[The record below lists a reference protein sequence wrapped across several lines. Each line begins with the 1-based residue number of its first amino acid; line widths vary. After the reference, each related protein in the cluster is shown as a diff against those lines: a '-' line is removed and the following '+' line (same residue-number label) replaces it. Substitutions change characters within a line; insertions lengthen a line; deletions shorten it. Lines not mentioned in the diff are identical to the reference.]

1 MQAQTVMAT
10 PRLNF
15 AQIHGFP
22 EEFSEGKIETAK
34 FIDASTEVIGILESF
49 GTLFTPVVSDMRGN
63 VNQLRGHYEKDV
75 EQRKFVEDMILADKT
90 MATHPWLLWLKR
102 ALELIERFFFYV
114 LQSEEVV
121 KGKEENLSPMIRK
134 AYDEVLRPYHGFL
147 LQNTFK
153 VSRSSLRILQF
164 SFLPP
169 TASQSMSPLTQNSP
183 RKRRTSRRERQASA
197 GSDAQDEKAHREDR
211 QTLRREQHG

>member
-1 MQAQTVMAT
+1 MAA

-22 EEFSEGKIETAK
+22 EDFNEGKIETAK

-63 VNQLRGHYEKDV
+63 VNQLKGHYEKDV

-153 VSRSSLRILQF
+153 VSRNCHFPPSILICPSHSF
-164 SFLPP
+164 S
-169 TASQSMSPLTQNSP
+169 TDVSPHAKPSWETTHIST
-183 RKRRTSRRERQASA
+183 RTSSICRF
-197 GSDAQDEKAHREDR
+197 
-211 QTLRREQHG
+211 

>member
-1 MQAQTVMAT
+1 MSA

-22 EEFSEGKIETAK
+22 DEFNEGKIETES
-34 FIDASTEVIGILESF
+34 FIDASAEVIGILESF

-63 VNQLRGHYEKDV
+63 VQQLKSHYEKDKD
-75 EQRKFVEDMILADKT
+75 ERKFVEDMILSDKS

-121 KGKEENLSPMIRK
+121 KGKEDNLSPMIRK

-153 VSRSSLRILQF
+153 VSCKTKNKHYYLLKLS
-164 SFLPP
+164 
-169 TASQSMSPLTQNSP
+169 
-183 RKRRTSRRERQASA
+183 
-197 GSDAQDEKAHREDR
+197 
-211 QTLRREQHG
+211 

>member
-1 MQAQTVMAT
+1 MASA

-15 AQIHGFP
+15 AQIYGFP
-22 EEFSEGKIETAK
+22 DEFCENGKIETVK
-34 FIDASTEVIGILESF
+34 FIDASIEVIGILESF

-63 VNQLRGHYEKDV
+63 VSQLKAHHDKDV
-75 EQRKFVEDMILADKT
+75 EKRKFVEDMILSDDS

-114 LQSEEVV
+114 LQSEDVV
-121 KGKEENLSPMIRK
+121 KGKDDNLSPMIRQ

-153 VSRSSLRILQF
+153 VRKLFDLKSCE
-164 SFLPP
+164 FL
-169 TASQSMSPLTQNSP
+169 
-183 RKRRTSRRERQASA
+183 
-197 GSDAQDEKAHREDR
+197 
-211 QTLRREQHG
+211 